1 MDPTRVVR
9 QSILVL
15 SVTSI
20 NLVSMPGVV
29 PERKIRIALISL
41 VTINSLFTVVFKINN
56 YCRLPRLKGK
66 LCYRTVNS
74 MVDEKMAAILQG
86 DGGGFCCMC
95 TDTRTGRFNE

>member
-56 YCRLPRLKGK
+56 YCRLSRLKGK
-66 LCYRTVNS
+66 
-74 MVDEKMAAILQG
+74 K
-86 DGGGFCCMC
+86 
-95 TDTRTGRFNE
+95 